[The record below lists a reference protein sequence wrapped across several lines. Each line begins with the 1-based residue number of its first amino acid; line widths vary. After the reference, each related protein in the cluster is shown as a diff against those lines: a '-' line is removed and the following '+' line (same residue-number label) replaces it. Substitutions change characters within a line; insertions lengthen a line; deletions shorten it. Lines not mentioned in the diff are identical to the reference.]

1 MTRNTQV
8 FLAALVAALLT
19 GGLLGYYE
27 VTTGT
32 AASQAPTTGSVLGT
46 SASGSDTFF
55 SCSITGI
62 GGFELLV
69 ASDSSGAPV
78 SGEVINGVDHLGCN
92 SNQQVVYLDNFTQG
106 HGGWLTPVFP
116 SQAEPGGELN
126 FTVIYQGRTYS
137 FSAGVPPIGTGCV
150 ALHVP
155 SGNVTR
161 LTTMNAC
168 G

>member
-8 FLAALVAALLT
+8 FLGALVAALLA

-32 AASQAPTTGSVLGT
+32 ATSLAPTTGSVTGT
-46 SASGSDTFF
+46 NISASNTFF

-69 ASDSSGAPV
+69 ASDSTGAPV
-78 SGEVINGVDHLGCN
+78 NGESINAVDNLGCN
-92 SNQQVVYLDNFTQG
+92 SSQQVVYLDNFTAG
-106 HGGWLTPVFP
+106 RGGWLTPVFP

-126 FTVIYQGRTYS
+126 FTVTYQGRTYG
-137 FSAGVPPIGTGCV
+137 FSAGVPPIGTSCV
-150 ALHVP
+150 TLHVP

>member
-1 MTRNTQV
+1 MTRNAQV
-8 FLAALVAALLT
+8 FLGALVAALLA

-32 AASQAPTTGSVLGT
+32 ATRQAPTTGSVTGT
-46 SASGSDTFF
+46 IVSGSDTFF

-69 ASDSSGAPV
+69 ASDSTGGPV
-78 SGEVINGVDHLGCN
+78 NGESIDAVDHLGCN
-92 SNQQVVYLDNFTQG
+92 SSQQVVYLDNFTAG
-106 HGGWLTPVFP
+106 RGGWLTPVFP
-116 SQAEPGGELN
+116 IQAEPGGELN
-126 FTVIYQGRTYS
+126 FTVTYQGRTYG
-137 FSAGVPPIGTGCV
+137 FSAGVPPIGTSCV
-150 ALHVP
+150 TLHVP